1 MHSPGSRPLAPP
13 RLLGL
18 SAHHLMGVPW
28 ACSTRGLQGGWRN
41 RAWHVFSVKTFL
53 RGKRFAPH
61 PGGDKRLGLA
71 PAAIKSTGYGRARA
85 FMLLKTIVS
94 VAYVFLLALVG
105 LAEAWWGLLPV
116 AEDDEDTPPGS
127 PIDGVLVIP

>member
-1 MHSPGSRPLAPP
+1 
-13 RLLGL
+13 
-18 SAHHLMGVPW
+18 
-28 ACSTRGLQGGWRN
+28 
-41 RAWHVFSVKTFL
+41 
-53 RGKRFAPH
+53 
-61 PGGDKRLGLA
+61 
-71 PAAIKSTGYGRARA
+71 
-85 FMLLKTIVS
+85 MLLKTIVS